1 MCNAGKVFFESCGR
15 PVLDAWRESA
25 AGPGN
30 GASQIVLVYGPSKQ
44 IFSAFI
50 GADMRL
56 HKPLPVS
63 QTAVDQQPSIFEIA
77 GEYWNFASFI
87 PCRLYSP
94 NMSIDALA
102 SYAVT
107 SCIGELDIAIYRDN
121 DGTFTMRSR
130 VGIRRAR
137 GPRPADLSLGRR
149 PHARKPPH
157 VQYLAG
163 SLSGRRSGRR

>member
-63 QTAVDQQPSIFEIA
+63 QTAADQQPSIFKIA

-87 PCRLYSP
+87 SGQRWDVHHAKPSGNTPRAGASTSRPILGAATSRPQAATCAISGRESFRTPIWAKTASP
-94 NMSIDALA
+94 
-102 SYAVT
+102 T
-107 SCIGELDIAIYRDN
+107 
-121 DGTFTMRSR
+121 
-130 VGIRRAR
+130 
-137 GPRPADLSLGRR
+137 PRPPIASR
-149 PHARKPPH
+149 PTASACSTP
-157 VQYLAG
+157 
-163 SLSGRRSGRR
+163 

>member
-63 QTAVDQQPSIFEIA
+63 QTAADQQPSIFKIA

-102 SYAVT
+102 TLASYAVWSAGEFDS
-107 SCIGELDIAIYRDN
+107 SCISELDIAIYRDN

-137 GPRPADLSLGRR
+137 GP
-149 PHARKPPH
+149 
-157 VQYLAG
+157 
-163 SLSGRRSGRR
+163 